1 MIFNCI
7 NCGVSISSKRLN
19 CTYCRASNAEIVE
32 VMEGRSY
39 GDVPSSS
46 RGGRSYGDVPSLS
59 RGGRQHAS
67 INNKEKLQLK
77 ERAKGTIFSFV
88 LR

>member
-7 NCGVSISSKRLN
+7 NCGVSISSKRMN

-32 VMEGRSY
+32 VME
-39 GDVPSSS
+39 
-46 RGGRSYGDVPSLS
+46 
-59 RGGRQHAS
+59 GRQHAS

>member
-1 MIFNCI
+1 M
-7 NCGVSISSKRLN
+7 N

-32 VMEGRSY
+32 VME
-39 GDVPSSS
+39 
-46 RGGRSYGDVPSLS
+46 
-59 RGGRQHAS
+59 GRQHAS

>member
-1 MIFNCI
+1 MIFNCT
-7 NCGVSISSKRLN
+7 NCGISISSRRMN
-19 CTYCRASNAEIVE
+19 CTYCRASNAEIIE

-46 RGGRSYGDVPSLS
+46 RGGR
-59 RGGRQHAS
+59 QHAS
-67 INNKEKLQLK
+67 IHAKEKLQLK